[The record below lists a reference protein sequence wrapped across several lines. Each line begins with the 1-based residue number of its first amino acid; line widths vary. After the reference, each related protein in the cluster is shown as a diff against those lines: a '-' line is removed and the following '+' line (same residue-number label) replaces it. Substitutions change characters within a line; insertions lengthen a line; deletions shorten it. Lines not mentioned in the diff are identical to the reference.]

1 MPKWA
6 AAVLSLACGAA
17 AVVTLYAIAGLS
29 PPFIG
34 VAIAS
39 PGAGTGNGEAL
50 IQLAVTVAGVWI
62 AWVSY
67 SLFALHVD
75 MAGMKTDLAGVK
87 ADLTGLKGAMAG
99 LKTAIAGLKGRR

>member
-1 MPKWA
+1 MPTLPKWA

-17 AVVTLYAIAGLS
+17 AVVTLYAIAGLP
-29 PPFIG
+29 PPFTG
-34 VAIAS
+34 VAVAS
-39 PGAGTGNGEAL
+39 AGAGTANGGAL

-75 MAGMKTDLAGVK
+75 MAGVR
-87 ADLTGLKGAMAG
+87 ADLTTIKARL
-99 LKTAIAGLKGRR
+99 GRR

>member
-1 MPKWA
+1 MPKLA
-6 AAVLSLACGAA
+6 AAVLSLVCGVA
-17 AVVTLYAIAGLS
+17 AVLTLYALAGLP

-34 VAIAS
+34 VAVAS
-39 PGAGTGNGEAL
+39 TKASTASGGAL

-75 MAGMKTDLAGVK
+75 MAGMK
-87 ADLTGLKGAMAG
+87 ADLTGLKVDMAG
-99 LKTAIAGLKGRR
+99 LKTAIGGLKRQR